1 MSIGNLKDNGNKGNN
16 FPWQL
21 KVLLGQQSMVDQ
33 LIAINGNTDA
43 VEFLLTSILT
53 TLQDSTEYEAKFA
66 VDTCDSDKV
75 YLEVRVWNP
84 DTSTWGPITYYLP
97 GSDTPVVPVGAGTPG
112 CLKYTDPSTL
122 LGQILNQLIDI
133 KSDTANL
140 DVALSTRATEATSAN
155 ILAELQ
161 AGITTFTSIDLA
173 KDFFKNLIT
182 VTPYNQIEL
191 RLDQAS
197 YSEFVNENTFNTGA
211 ITQTGGL
218 LFLNTGVD
226 AAGKATIESIDSIE
240 YRPGAEIF
248 AGGTATFTAPAAN
261 NIRRIGL
268 VDDIDTFNNSLTF
281 GYEGTTFGIRY
292 TSGGVVQLN
301 VAQASWDD
309 PCDGTAGSK
318 FTLGGTPVALDHTKG
333 NIYRFRA
340 GLFGFAGW
348 VAEILSPDGDWV
360 EVYRYKHN
368 NVVATPVFTSNTLNV
383 VLYNENTGNTTD
395 LEISAQCWNGGGTSQ
410 FDRINSTL
418 TDRTLAQ
425 TVRSVITGVTTGGG
439 GGYVNVKV
447 NPSGALTVEAT
458 IEPTSVTPNIIRAT
472 GAGSIPAGARSF
484 SIANVGAADGDI
496 LGGTNNIKAGEVL
509 NFDAGLNNTYGAV
522 AYDATGTELLITYNN

>member
-1 MSIGNLKDNGNKGNN
+1 MSLGNGNAKASNKGSNYSYELKT
-16 FPWQL
+16 L
-21 KVLLGQQSMVDQ
+21 KVLN
-33 LIAINGNTDA
+33 AIKDGIGGGGGGATEATLQALLAA
-43 VEFLLTSILT
+43 VEASRDYEVRIVN
-53 TLQDSTEYEAKFA
+53 DSNPGGEVTF
-66 VDTCDSDKV
+66 
-75 YLEVRVWNP
+75 LEVRYWDAQDGTLGSPV
-84 DTSTWGPITYYLP
+84 YYLP
-97 GSDTPVVPVGAGTPG
+97 GSDTPYNIGDPGGPVAPLSYVPT
-112 CLKYTDPSTL
+112 STL
-122 LGQILNQLIDI
+122 LTQILGELTSIN
-133 KSDTANL
+133 TN
-140 DVALSTRATEATSAN
+140 VATETTLGDV
-155 ILAELQ
+155 LAELQ
-161 AGITTFTSIDLA
+161 GTLNVSTEVELA

-191 RLDQAS
+191 RLDKAS
-197 YSEFVNENTFNTGA
+197 YTDFVTENTFNTGA

-226 AAGKATIESIDSIE
+226 AAGKSTIESLDSIE

-281 GYEGTTFGIRY
+281 GYEGTAFSIRY
-292 TSGGVVQLN
+292 TSGGAVQLN

-348 VAEILSPDGDWV
+348 TAEILSPDGDWV

-368 NVVATPVFTSNTLNV
+368 NAVATPVFTSNTLNV

-458 IEPTSVTPNIIRAT
+458 IDPISVTPNIIRAT
-472 GAGSIPAGARSF
+472 GAGTIPAGARSF

-496 LGGTNNIKAGEVL
+496 LGGTNNIKAGEIL
-509 NFDAGLNNTYGAV
+509 NFDAGLNNVYGAV
-522 AYDATGTELLITYNN
+522 AYDATGTELLITYNS